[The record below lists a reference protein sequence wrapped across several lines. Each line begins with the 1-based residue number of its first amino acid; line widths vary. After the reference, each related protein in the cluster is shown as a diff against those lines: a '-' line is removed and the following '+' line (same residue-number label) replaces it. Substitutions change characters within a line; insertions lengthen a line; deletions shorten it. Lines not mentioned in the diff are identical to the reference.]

1 MKRLLSLVL
10 VVVMLVCAMPLAA
23 VVAFAEEAGESEPTV
38 ISKYNDYSKNFTASY
53 NEKYRNEAGM
63 EKDAYAEAAADPAW
77 FGINQ
82 GIGPWKAGTI
92 SLKTG
97 AFSPF
102 TRTLYFINDNV
113 KKEEGEVLW
122 DNNHDIQWASNDEQ
136 YDKRLEVYM
145 SLWESDNN
153 GAAQGLNLWDGNTP
167 LWYYTTNDEAAA
179 GTNLH
184 NGLSGSNN
192 DLSAFV
198 YTAEKDCW
206 VNFGVS
212 DVNELATNGHGFG
225 ILVNGV
231 MVWPNAG
238 ANLNSRNSY
247 YQTKQGTT
255 TATIL
260 NAALTSANGTELKA
274 GDQVAFVVFGDGM
287 PYHFSPEIYE
297 YQAGKTTISRSD
309 LYGSNNGVEE
319 VEPGTQ
325 YTIPTYEGDLIF
337 MGWDVDGDGVAD
349 YADGATFEVP
359 NVPAVR
365 LVAIVIEPARFSDN
379 FPTLDGNTVVF
390 RGSWTIGRYNV
401 AYDEY
406 DLFSKTNGSHIYAT
420 DAGMWGA
427 TGGGFYLNDGKIA
440 FSGCTA
446 EGEFVNQIQYTV
458 PYNGEVS
465 ISFQKM
471 IARREVNAGTDANNV
486 AMNFAIYKNG
496 EKIWPTDSDWY
507 NYTSTDICDA
517 GWRND
522 DVLAVLGKDYSVTAN
537 VTMGD
542 TLEFRSQM
550 GNDQT
555 WMGYW
560 SPVVAYT
567 ELKETPIVNSTG
579 VTVGAD
585 TLGLD
590 VYVQVTAPREN
601 AEAGILYWTTAQK
614 TYDPATGTDMGAG
627 VAEGPAYKFTYK
639 GLTAKQMADTIYV
652 MPYAKVEGSDEIS
665 YGMVSEVS
673 IKKYAEVALAG
684 NLSATLRAYII
695 ALLNYG
701 AEAQNFFGYNKTD
714 LANSFLT
721 EAEKDY
727 APNVSNPV
735 DVYAQTGEGH
745 KITSVSMICG
755 NAVGLKFMTNGVEG
769 ATSYVLEVA
778 DNAEFTDAETV
789 DMVNAAEGT
798 EMKGIYYITNAEM
811 AKTLYI
817 RVVIDGT
824 AGATLTYS
832 VESYL
837 NRISSTS
844 DDSFYFLIASM
855 VNLGRVTAQVNA

>member
-1 MKRLLSLVL
+1 MKRLISLIL
-10 VVVMLVCAMPLAA
+10 VAVMLVCAMPLAA
-23 VVAFAEEAGESEPTV
+23 VVAFAEEAGETGPKV
-38 ISKYNDYSKNFTASY
+38 ISKYTDYSYNFTANY
-53 NEKYRNEAGM
+53 NEVYRNEAGM
-63 EKDAYAEAAADPAW
+63 EKDAYAEAIAGSDW
-77 FGINQ
+77 FSINQ
-82 GIGPWKAGTI
+82 GIGPWKVGTI
-92 SLKTG
+92 KLADGTF
-97 AFSPF
+97 APF
-102 TRTLYFINDNV
+102 TRTLFMINDGQN
-113 KKEEGEVLW
+113 G
-122 DNNHDIQWASNDEQ
+122 DITNHHDVQWASTEEQ
-136 YDKRLEVYM
+136 YIKRLEVYM
-145 SLWESDNN
+145 NLWDSDNN
-153 GAAQGLNLWDGNTP
+153 GAAPGLSLWDGQTP
-167 LWYYTTNDEAAA
+167 LYYYTENPKKGEPGA
-179 GTNLH
+179 H
-184 NGLSGSNN
+184 NGMSGSGTE
-192 DLSAFV
+192 LGAFV
-198 YTAEKDCW
+198 YTVEADGW
-206 VNFGVS
+206 VNFRIQDFVEQS
-212 DVNELATNGHGFG
+212 ASHGLG
-225 ILVNGV
+225 ILLNGE
-231 MVWPNAG
+231 MIWPNAG
-238 ANLNSRNSY
+238 ADLSRTPSY
-247 YQTKQGTT
+247 YRTAKDATT
-255 TATIL
+255 TDII
-260 NAALTSANGTELKA
+260 NGALVSANGTEVKA
-274 GDQVAFVVFGDGM
+274 GDQIAFVVQGTGM
-287 PYHFSPEIYE
+287 PVFFSPEIIEYE
-297 YQAGKTTISRSD
+297 AGKTVVSRSD
-309 LYGSNNGVEE
+309 FYGTNNGIDE
-319 VEPGTQ
+319 VEPGTE
-325 YTIPTYEGDLIF
+325 YTIPTYVGDLIF

-349 YADGATFEVP
+349 YADGATFVVP
-359 NVPAVR
+359 NAPSIKLEAVV
-365 LVAIVIEPARFSDN
+365 VAPSRFFDN
-379 FPTLDGNTVVF
+379 YPTSTATEVTF
-390 RGSWTIGRYNV
+390 YGSWTIGRYTP
-401 AYDEY
+401 ATDTYE
-406 DLFSKTNGSHIYAT
+406 LFTKTNGAHIYAT
-420 DAGMWGA
+420 DAGMWGS
-427 TGGGFYLNDGKIA
+427 TGGGFYVDAGKIA
-440 FSGCTA
+440 YSGCHA
-446 EGEFVNQIQYTV
+446 EGEYLNQIQYTV
-458 PYNGEVS
+458 PYNGTIS

-471 IARREVNAGTDANNV
+471 IARREVDPNNTDANNV
-486 AMNFAIYKNG
+486 SMNYAIYKNG
-496 EKIWPTDSDWY
+496 VKVWPTDADWY
-507 NYTSTDICDA
+507 NYTSTDISSAAVRD
-517 GWRND
+517 D
-522 DVLAVLGKDYSVTAN
+522 DVLAVLGKDYTIPVE

-542 TLEFRSQM
+542 TLEFRSQQ
-550 GNDQT
+550 GNAQT

-560 SPVVAYT
+560 DPIVAYT
-567 ELKETPIVNSTG
+567 QLNETPIVNSTG

-601 AEAGILYWTTAQK
+601 AVAGLLYWTAAQT

-627 VAEGPAYKFTYK
+627 VLSGSAYKFTYK
-639 GLTAKQMADTIYV
+639 GLAAKQMADSIYV
-652 MPYAKVEGSDEIS
+652 MPYAKVEGNDEIS

-673 IKKYAEVALAG
+673 IVKYAEVALEG
-684 NLSATLRAYII
+684 NLTASLRAYII